1 MHKKT
6 RKMMVRIVESFY
18 ILYIV
23 WIILVYLWNI
33 QNNGLFQKYVTIITL
48 TLPVVLVETVAT
60 TYRGTEGGGI

>member
-1 MHKKT
+1 
-6 RKMMVRIVESFY
+6 MMVRIVESFY

-33 QNNGLFQKYVTIITL
+33 QNNGLFQKYVTIITH

-60 TYRGTEGGGI
+60 TYRGIEGGGI